1 MTESAQWGRFSE
13 NKGNTKREKVE
24 ELAKL
29 KKELREEIAEK
40 GEEAQIKE
48 NAKAI
53 EVLIKFKL
61 IRSEKELYEEG
72 MEKLLNYWLKF
83 RIDQGKYDWQVEILK
98 NA

>member
-1 MTESAQWGRFSE
+1 M
-13 NKGNTKREKVE
+13 E

-48 NAKAI
+48 NKKAI

-83 RIDQGKYDWQVEILK
+83 RDSQDFFLSHI
-98 NA
+98 